1 MRLRRRRERSESPEV
16 APTREKRIDPV
27 NELRRALKNC
37 RSMREC
43 LDRLD
48 TRTLRAVRNAATHL
62 LDARLD
68 DALAKPEPPPRK
80 RARPPPEPRRRA
92 VPRYEPETPEQASR
106 AAFEALRSKLR
117 DRGQAGRDVLARC
130 GVELKFYGLSF
141 DRGSIA
147 WKYHA
152 IDATSSP

>member
-1 MRLRRRRERSESPEV
+1 M
-16 APTREKRIDPV
+16 
-27 NELRRALKNC
+27 
-37 RSMREC
+37 
-43 LDRLD
+43 
-48 TRTLRAVRNAATHL
+48 
-62 LDARLD
+62 
-68 DALAKPEPPPRK
+68 
-80 RARPPPEPRRRA
+80 
-92 VPRYEPETPEQASR
+92 PRYEPETPEQASR